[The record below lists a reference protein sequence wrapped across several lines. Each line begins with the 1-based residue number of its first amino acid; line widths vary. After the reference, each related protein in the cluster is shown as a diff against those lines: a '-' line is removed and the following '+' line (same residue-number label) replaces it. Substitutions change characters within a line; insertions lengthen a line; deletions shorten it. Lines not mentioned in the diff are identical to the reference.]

1 MFEPQGSH
9 RSATI
14 MHARRSAGSDS
25 DDRRSKASGAPLAEP
40 PNPSPDAKP
49 KPAKRKAATTAKAT
63 AKKLPAA
70 RDENSGSGETASA
83 RGSSSSK
90 SAATSKAST
99 SSKSSTKSKASAS
112 STRSSGS
119 KSGSTSTSKRRKVDS
134 PEVVARNAAAGTVDE
149 SESGN
154 NYVNEA
160 ALAAEV
166 DLEQVWYSYV

>member
-1 MFEPQGSH
+1 VFEPQGSH

-83 RGSSSSK
+83 RGSSSK